1 VFNSKEHEMTKLWS
15 TYRRNQK
22 GTHLV
27 RKNIEERVGRHR
39 QKWTDINKT

>member
-1 VFNSKEHEMTKLWS
+1 VFNSRGNEMMKLWS

-27 RKNIEERVGRHR
+27 RKNTEKRVGRPR